1 MLGAPCREGAVSVC
15 GLRQGGS
22 LAFFRFSSLVL
33 AAGLFVVILGA
44 TALGHIVGRSV
55 RDKSEGLREPFGVMQ
70 AAMLGFMGLV
80 LAFGISLAVGRYEN
94 RRAAVVEEANAIGTT
109 YLRAQTLPE
118 PSRTRSLELLRD
130 FTDTSIRISRTV
142 PSSTDQ
148 DDALVR
154 SGRAERALWTEA
166 GRALEAEPTA
176 SSVRL
181 YVESL
186 NETFDAQSS
195 VVFGLRNRVPTAV
208 LALEIVGAAI
218 ALGLLALHLAT
229 LGRGLTPVLVASALV
244 TLTLMITFDLDR
256 PVRGLIQVSD
266 APLTQLRA
274 SMEEP
279 PAVDAPAPST
289 TGSG

>member
-1 MLGAPCREGAVSVC
+1 
-15 GLRQGGS
+15 
-22 LAFFRFSSLVL
+22 
-33 AAGLFVVILGA
+33 
-44 TALGHIVGRSV
+44 
-55 RDKSEGLREPFGVMQ
+55 
-70 AAMLGFMGLV
+70 
-80 LAFGISLAVGRYEN
+80 
-94 RRAAVVEEANAIGTT
+94 
-109 YLRAQTLPE
+109 
-118 PSRTRSLELLRD
+118 
-130 FTDTSIRISRTV
+130 V